1 MGWTPVTPAGG
12 EGGTP
17 GPACLMTLSLDR
29 RLKILQ
35 QRGRRWE
42 TLVDVSQVLSDHL
55 KTRREPGRVPRGS
68 QPAQPEAVVARLQ
81 ARCYRQATNHW
92 VWRSRSQLITGQHS
106 GQLALITGLP
116 SQPRVT
122 ALHSSQLSEIS
133 CLNLTTALQDLEL
146 LMVAG
151 GDGRVEILRL
161 QGNTV
166 VSLGLL
172 WADQDRLRV
181 SRILVVGNTVVLA
194 KMNFCVFIK
203 IKITGGSQPQLE
215 FGQTSHINTGM
226 TAIVGLELYR
236 DNVIVSSQRSGIKIC
251 HVKTAKVLDSVS
263 LDIGREHY
271 FCHGLAAS
279 RNKAV
284 FACLENISSFHD
296 HLILREPGRLV
307 LWTLHTEQTLKSE
320 LLARTPE
327 DLPLCP
333 DILETYRLLVSPT
346 SLLGETDLTLRY
358 WHHSVLL
365 ARSEDP
371 GLTEQSEAAVV
382 ECEARLRAVAARRV
396 LRHSK
401 GGFSEEEKY
410 FSQQFLSQH
419 SDLQADTQAARL
431 TGVNSWRCRICS
443 AGEDGGSSSVSAV
456 VCQSGHIWPRCVITQ
471 SPVTSTNP
479 LRCAW
484 CKSLSLYQGRCSL
497 CQGPLTPV
505 GQKIS

>member
-1 MGWTPVTPAGG
+1 
-12 EGGTP
+12 
-17 GPACLMTLSLDR
+17 MTLSLDR

-133 CLNLTTALQDLEL
+133 CLHLTTALQDLEL

-161 QGNTV
+161 QGNSVT
-166 VSLGLL
+166 SLGLL
-172 WADQDRLRV
+172 WADQDRLKVTRM
-181 SRILVVGNTVVLA
+181 LVTGNTVVLA

-203 IKITGGSQPQLE
+203 IKVTGGSQLE

-236 DNVIVSSQRSGIKIC
+236 DNVILSSQRSGIKIC

-346 SLLGETDLTLRY
+346 SRLAETGLEVSY

-365 ARSEDP
+365 ARSEEAD
-371 GLTEQSEAAVV
+371 LTELCEAAVL

-396 LRHSK
+396 LSDSQ
-401 GGFSEEEKY
+401 GEFSEEEKY
-410 FSQQFLSQH
+410 FSHQFLAQFSILE
-419 SDLQADTQAARL
+419 SDTLP
-431 TGVNSWRCRICS
+431 GENSWRCLICS
-443 AGEDGGSSSVSAV
+443 SAEDLGSSSVSAV
-456 VCQSGHIWPRCVITQ
+456 VCQAGHVWPRCVTTQ
-471 SPVTSTNP
+471 GPVTTTSP